1 MTLTVADAALLLTAI
16 AGADSADT
24 ATGAAAGHA
33 TDYATFLD
41 PAALD
46 GARLGV
52 WRAGST
58 PADGATIA
66 VLETALARMRAHGAQ
81 IIDPVDVADID
92 KLGDPEFA
100 ALTHEFKHDI
110 NAYLAGLGGDHPAD
124 LAGLIDFNNR
134 NAAEVLNH
142 FGQELFEQ
150 AEATSGDLREA
161 GYREARSAATRIA
174 RDGLDA
180 AFTESN
186 LDAVIALTGH
196 PAWLTD
202 HVLGDY
208 HGWGTSGPAAVSG
221 YPSISMPAGLV
232 SGLPVGISFIG
243 PAWSEPRLIA
253 LAHAFE
259 IGRSAGSA
267 AGR

>member
-1 MTLTVADAALLLTAI
+1 
-16 AGADSADT
+16 
-24 ATGAAAGHA
+24 
-33 TDYATFLD
+33 
-41 PAALD
+41 
-46 GARLGV
+46 
-52 WRAGST
+52 
-58 PADGATIA
+58 
-66 VLETALARMRAHGAQ
+66 MRQHGAQ
-81 IIDPVDVADID
+81 IIDPVDLADMD
-92 KLGDPEFA
+92 KMGDPEFA

-110 NAYLAGLGGDHPAD
+110 NAYLAGLGGDHPGD
-124 LAGLIDFNNR
+124 LAGLIEFNDQ
-134 NAAEVLNH
+134 NAADVLSH
-142 FGQELFEQ
+142 FGQELFVQ

-161 GYREARSAATRIA
+161 DYREARSAATRIA
-174 RDGLDA
+174 RDGLDS
-180 AFTESN
+180 AFADFN

-221 YPSISMPAGLV
+221 YPSISVPGGLV
-232 SGLPVGISFIG
+232 SGLPVGISFLG